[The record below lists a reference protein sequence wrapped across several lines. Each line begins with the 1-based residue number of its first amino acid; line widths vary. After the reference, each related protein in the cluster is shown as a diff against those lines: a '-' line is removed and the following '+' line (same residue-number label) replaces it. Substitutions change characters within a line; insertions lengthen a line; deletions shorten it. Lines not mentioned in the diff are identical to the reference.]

1 LYEPLMKSLINHS
14 ANMGDLSQLS
24 ISSDRRGADASFLK
38 FPDSNGVANAL
49 KEYVENI
56 IDRRALRE
64 EGDDTRKVIFAD
76 LRMRDLETFSLFNTL
91 FGNFELNL
99 WEHALNFEEGTL
111 SNEEKEDLARRM
123 QRSGERE
130 RQNRFIR
137 KHGLSKWLER
147 KSGQFVE
154 ADLYAAR
161 QSGVSPVEEI
171 LFYLSGKQ
179 IRKATEICNAHG
191 LYNLAVLLST
201 INTSTH
207 SKEIIK
213 QQIDEWKQC
222 RVLDNITYQDVYE
235 FLSGNHAVIQ
245 LQDWTRLFGLDLW
258 YSAKPNQPF
267 ERIFDDF
274 YTNKLKNAIKPAQSY
289 FKNPLEE
296 NPPNLDLAF
305 ILVGLHANHK
315 DFNTHQ
321 LLSPYTY
328 TSDCLDVKFL
338 WIIEEFLSNNGA
350 PVIQSSNSMNIENTQ
365 KLSQEK
371 IEFKYRILR
380 GFCFQLELLG
390 LWEYA
395 IYIILLASPQVLSD
409 ANKARYIRNIV
420 QRNYKTSEIFTDKKT
435 QEIKK
440 KAQKKELLIEQLG
453 LKQNLLHESK
463 AFKYLYSFRYTKAIK
478 DFMKCGSWKRAYFT
492 LCRKLAPIAICNSLA
507 SKASQE
513 RAKTSLNFLEN
524 QLTAL
529 ENYRH
534 TLDTWDKEGSVIL
547 RVLREVLSQDNRLAY
562 GAQEGVGAR
571 EAGHLVQLVNSLNDL
586 EAIQDNVLGRVMV
599 DKFRRELSLALLNRL
614 SQNQFVEQKEKIL
627 ECLEQLNKNIKEDKT
642 QIGLRFIERDLQI

>member
-1 LYEPLMKSLINHS
+1 
-14 ANMGDLSQLS
+14 
-24 ISSDRRGADASFLK
+24 
-38 FPDSNGVANAL
+38 
-49 KEYVENI
+49 
-56 IDRRALRE
+56 
-64 EGDDTRKVIFAD
+64 
-76 LRMRDLETFSLFNTL
+76 
-91 FGNFELNL
+91 
-99 WEHALNFEEGTL
+99 
-111 SNEEKEDLARRM
+111 
-123 QRSGERE
+123 
-130 RQNRFIR
+130 
-137 KHGLSKWLER
+137 
-147 KSGQFVE
+147 VE

-191 LYNLAVLLST
+191 LHNLAVLLST

-371 IEFKYRILR
+371 IESKYRILR

-435 QEIKK
+435 Q
-440 KAQKKELLIEQLG
+440 
-453 LKQNLLHESK
+453 
-463 AFKYLYSFRYTKAIK
+463 
-478 DFMKCGSWKRAYFT
+478 
-492 LCRKLAPIAICNSLA
+492 
-507 SKASQE
+507 
-513 RAKTSLNFLEN
+513 
-524 QLTAL
+524 
-529 ENYRH
+529 
-534 TLDTWDKEGSVIL
+534 V
-547 RVLREVLSQDNRLAY
+547 
-562 GAQEGVGAR
+562 
-571 EAGHLVQLVNSLNDL
+571 
-586 EAIQDNVLGRVMV
+586 
-599 DKFRRELSLALLNRL
+599 
-614 SQNQFVEQKEKIL
+614 
-627 ECLEQLNKNIKEDKT
+627 
-642 QIGLRFIERDLQI
+642 